1 MMGIP
6 SAESIVMVRKVKST
20 SKSGKNDAL
29 EALGEKVRAAQAART
44 PEIEQER
51 TGWAVGIRYASEFTA
66 AVVVGGL
73 FGFGIDYFA
82 KTAPWFFMVGLIL
95 GFSAGTRNI
104 VRTAK
109 ELNGEETP
117 QNSGLDDTS
126 SKKM

>member
-1 MMGIP
+1 
-6 SAESIVMVRKVKST
+6 MVRKVKST